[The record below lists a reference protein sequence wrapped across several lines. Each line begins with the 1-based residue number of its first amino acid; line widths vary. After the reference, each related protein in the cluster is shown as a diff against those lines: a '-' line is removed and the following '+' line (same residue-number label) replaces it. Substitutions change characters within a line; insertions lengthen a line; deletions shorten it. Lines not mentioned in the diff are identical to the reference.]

1 MANFVISLAHR
12 NQNEFTLEELQ
23 KVNNIIYLK
32 FIIYNYNPINVFS
45 REATTMA

>member
-23 KVNNIIYLK
+23 KY
-32 FIIYNYNPINVFS
+32 IIYNYNPINVFS